1 MNKSILVLSSAV
13 LGACLGCGDH
23 LQSVTLAHGR
33 LRIYAHEVTID
44 RSASGGAE
52 AHLLER
58 GLLRIGKDEVVLTPD
73 QRALVASYYDAALAI
88 TQHGIETGK
97 AGAEVGATAA
107 KEVVSGLAKG
117 DTSQI
122 GAKVEASAAKVKE
135 QALKICEDLKAMRTA
150 QEALAAT
157 LPAFEPYRAVSE
169 ADVAD
174 CAKDLRQ

>member
-1 MNKSILVLSSAV
+1 MNKTVLLLSLTAV
-13 LGACLGCGDH
+13 GACLGCGDH
-23 LQSVTLAHGR
+23 ARSVTLAHGQ

-44 RSASGGAE
+44 RSAGAGAE
-52 AHLLER
+52 AHLLEG
-58 GLLRIGKDEVVLTPD
+58 GLLRIGKDDVALTLD
-73 QRALVASYYDAALAI
+73 QKAFVASYYDAALAI

-122 GAKVEASAAKVKE
+122 GARVEASAAKVKQ
-135 QALKICEDLKAMRTA
+135 QALKICEDLKTMRTA
-150 QEALAAT
+150 QEALAAS

-174 CAKDLRQ
+174 CAKDLRP